1 VRGRGVDSGVSG
13 TPAPGAAQGPTVFKF
28 GGTSVGDG
36 PRIRHVA
43 RLVGN
48 HVAFHG
54 APPVVV
60 VSAVGEVTDH
70 LMELLA
76 APPETREARLAELAA
91 LHHGLLAEVT
101 EGAGGTEGAEGGE
114 GAAGGDGTG
123 GSAGTAGRD
132 PAAAP
137 ALDAALARARDAVR
151 LMDDPARLPEA
162 VDAILALGEDLS
174 SLLVTAAL
182 GAAGVPSRRVD
193 AREVVRT
200 DLRFGFA
207 RPDEEEIRARV
218 RDRLLPV
225 LAAGEAP
232 VLQGFVGAAPD
243 GRTTTLGRGGS
254 DLTATLLGAA
264 LDASEVHIWTDV
276 EGILSA
282 DPRLVPEARVLEVVG
297 FEEAVELAYFGARVM
312 HAGAAKQAVARGV
325 PVRVRSTFTPE
336 RPGTLILRDRW
347 GGPEIAAVA
356 AKHSVSLIK
365 VRARRTAI
373 PYGFLARVFEIL
385 ARNRVPVDLVA
396 TSHTSTAFT
405 VDDAEEIREVA
416 RELEELAEVE
426 VRSGL
431 ATVTVVGYGL
441 LREPG
446 FDARVFGTV
455 GRTPVHLVS
464 QASDVSLSFV
474 VDGGDASRLVRQLH
488 AELVEPHPG
497 AAAAGGEP

>member
-1 VRGRGVDSGVSG
+1 MSAPMPSG
-13 TPAPGAAQGPTVFKF
+13 AGPVVFKF
-28 GGTSVGDG
+28 GGTSVGDAA
-36 PRIRHVA
+36 RIRHVA
-43 RLVGN
+43 GV
-48 HVAFHG
+48 VEAWCTAHG

-76 APPETREARLAELAA
+76 APPETRGARLEEIAAFHRSLMAELTGGTEATDASESPAPADAPGDALEAAVARARAALAELDDPA
-91 LHHGLLAEVT
+91 LL
-101 EGAGGTEGAEGGE
+101 
-114 GAAGGDGTG
+114 
-123 GSAGTAGRD
+123 
-132 PAAAP
+132 PAAADV
-137 ALDAALARARDAVR
+137 L
-151 LMDDPARLPEA
+151 
-162 VDAILALGEDLS
+162 LALGEDLS
-174 SLLVTAAL
+174 SLAVTAAL
-182 GAAGVPSRRVD
+182 MARGVPARRVD

-200 DLRFGFA
+200 DDRFGFA
-207 RPDEEEIRARV
+207 RPDEEAVPALARARILP
-218 RDRLLPV
+218 LLE
-225 LAAGEAP
+225 AGEVP
-232 VLQGFVGAAPD
+232 VLQGFVGAASD

-264 LDASEVHIWTDV
+264 LEAREVHIWTDV

-347 GGPEIAAVA
+347 GGPTIAAVA
-356 AKHSVSLIK
+356 VKPTVSLIK

-385 ARNRVPVDLVA
+385 ARHRLPVDLVA

-405 VDDAEEIREVA
+405 VDEAEEIREVA

-426 VRSGL
+426 VRTGL

-488 AELVEPHPG
+488 AELVEPRPG
-497 AAAAGGEP
+497 TAPAGGDR